1 MPGDVKE
8 LKNSIDDKLKYI
20 DLDLSNIPTNLNQE
34 KKINYKILKE
44 FDDATYKVYKYISVD
59 EIEIFICK
67 APRLASLKEKY
78 KSATHIS
85 KYFEDKKRSELLE
98 ALSNTNIEEIQEI
111 EEEQKILN
119 EKMPYSIK
127 YKNGYKWQIYYSEND
142 NKYFMLVPLSEKDNA
157 ALFYLIK
164 EKISCLKNNIDKK
177 IYVPICHEEYSEELL
192 NKKHI
197 SDI

>member
-78 KSATHIS
+78 KSATHI
-85 KYFEDKKRSELLE
+85 
-98 ALSNTNIEEIQEI
+98 
-111 EEEQKILN
+111 KI
-119 EKMPYSIK
+119 
-127 YKNGYKWQIYYSEND
+127 
-142 NKYFMLVPLSEKDNA
+142 F
-157 ALFYLIK
+157 
-164 EKISCLKNNIDKK
+164 
-177 IYVPICHEEYSEELL
+177 
-192 NKKHI
+192 
-197 SDI
+197 